1 MKNAVS
7 ILKSEHRSI
16 SAVLHGLQQ
25 LAKDAQSTKVRPD
38 FKVFRAMLR
47 YIDEYPERLH
57 HPKEDEHL
65 FARLAVRAPEA
76 RKLIEGLHAEHVQ
89 GAGLVRELERALVF
103 FEDAWPGGARE
114 FQAAVQTYSDFH
126 WKHMRKEEDEL
137 LPLAERH
144 LEPEDW
150 KAIDAAFAA
159 NTDPIAGM
167 RERDF
172 EQLFTRIVNLAP
184 APVGLGDPWAKPAS
198 G

>member
-1 MKNAVS
+1 
-7 ILKSEHRSI
+7 
-16 SAVLHGLQQ
+16 
-25 LAKDAQSTKVRPD
+25 
-38 FKVFRAMLR
+38 
-47 YIDEYPERLH
+47 
-57 HPKEDEHL
+57 
-65 FARLAVRAPEA
+65 
-76 RKLIEGLHAEHVQ
+76 
-89 GAGLVRELERALVF
+89 
-103 FEDAWPGGARE
+103 
-114 FQAAVQTYSDFH
+114 VQTYSDFH